1 VNSPIKE
8 ELGIM
13 VTYTNKLRAAT
24 VQAEPVWFDAA
35 ATVDKAIRL
44 ISEASDNNAQII
56 AFPEVFIPGYPYHI
70 WLDSPFAGMGKFA
83 VRYHEQSLAIDS
95 PLILRIQDAARAKNI
110 CVVIG
115 FSERDGGSLYMSQII
130 INEEGNIVAH
140 RRKLKPTH
148 VERTVFGE
156 GDGSD
161 IAVYDLPIGRVG
173 ALNCWEH
180 FQTLSKYAM
189 YAMHEQIHIA
199 AWPGMSLYQPEVYAF
214 SSEAQLV
221 ATQMYAM
228 EGQTFVLCSTQV
240 VGKAAHQFFC
250 ETPMHEKLI
259 GYGGGFAQIFGPD
272 GRALAERLPADG
284 EGILYAD
291 INLADIAMAKQAA
304 DPVGHYSR
312 RDVFTLQFNDQPL
325 GAVKR
330 LKDITSPNAFE
341 RNIPLTTSIPTPS
354 LSITAPDLT
363 PSKLPSISESKGKQV
378 NI

>member
-1 VNSPIKE
+1 
-8 ELGIM
+8 M
-13 VTYTNKLRAAT
+13 VTYTNKFRAAT

-35 ATVDKAIRL
+35 ATVEKSIGL
-44 ISEASDNNAQII
+44 IKEAASNDARII

-83 VRYHEQSLAIDS
+83 VRYHEQSLPIDS
-95 PLILRIQDAARAKNI
+95 PLIVRLRDAARANKI
-110 CVVIG
+110 SVVMG
-115 FSERDGGSLYMSQII
+115 FSERDGGTLYMSQII
-130 INEEGNIVAH
+130 INEQGNIVAH

-161 IAVYDLPIGRVG
+161 IAVYDMAIGRVG

-180 FQTLSKYAM
+180 FQTLTKYAM

-214 SSEAQLV
+214 SSEAQSV

-228 EGQTFVLCSTQV
+228 EGQTFVLCATQV
-240 VGKAAHQFFC
+240 VGKAAHKFFC
-250 ETPMHEKLI
+250 ESPMHEKLI

-272 GRALAERLPADG
+272 GRALVDRLPGDG
-284 EGILYAD
+284 EGILYAE
-291 INLADIAMAKQAA
+291 INLAEIAMAKQAA

-312 RDVFTLQFNDQPL
+312 RDVFTLLFNDQPL
-325 GAVKR
+325 GPVKR
-330 LKDITSPNAFE
+330 HRDTTEASSLE
-341 RNIPLTTSIPTPS
+341 RALPQTTVAAPS
-354 LSITAPDLT
+354 LPLKSSDIQIP
-363 PSKLPSISESKGKQV
+363 KLPLAHE
-378 NI
+378 NIENEVQN